1 MKKHLII
8 FTSTSWDNDEFNEC
22 WMCCLD
28 KNEDCFNSAAENKN
42 ELAFRRGDF
51 LISVMDGND
60 YCNKIDWDYP
70 KIQQKVESLIEGS
83 ENTGKK
89 VHVLV
94 HSDDEGHWTRLK
106 KRLDKPTGLHLYS
119 SATGDLWDYLTPL
132 SIPGEPD
139 EIHTI
144 LINLWERLENPPADA
159 HSKKSKDAMT
169 ALRHTLAKSKR
180 KTKDF
185 SGYCVRHFPEDH
197 VSMLNRE
204 LRVRLEKSRNTFQ
217 DCLDQG
223 FLLTDDNRHINR
235 IYRHF
240 EKIETRALMMEQ
252 NDLEVAEKISMG
264 FQCAKDFS
272 HILDTIN
279 DID

>member
-94 HSDDEGHWTRLK
+94 HSD
-106 KRLDKPTGLHLYS
+106 
-119 SATGDLWDYLTPL
+119 ATGDLWDYLTPL

-185 SGYCVRHFPEDH
+185 SGYCVRHFPEDR

-204 LRVRLEKSRNTFQ
+204 LLVRLEKSRNTFR

-223 FLLTDDNRHINR
+223 FLLTDDNRYINR
-235 IYRHF
+235 IYQYF
-240 EKIETRALMMEQ
+240 EKIEYRVLMMEQ
-252 NDLEVAEKISMG
+252 NDLEVAEKINMG

-272 HILDTIN
+272 HILDIIN